1 MGRCCTGGC
10 EMVSG
15 KGKRVVLV
23 TCGSLKEAR
32 KIAVGV
38 VGKRLAACVNIGTAA
53 VESVYRWKGKVKTA
67 REFLLV
73 MKTSSA
79 RLDALEKEVK
89 RLHSYDVPEFVVLEI
104 AAGSKEYLQWVEESI
119 R

>member
-1 MGRCCTGGC
+1 
-10 EMVSG
+10 MVNG

-32 KIAVGV
+32 KIGRGV
-38 VGKRLAACVNIGTAA
+38 VGKRLAACVNIGTAE
-53 VESVYRWKGKVKTA
+53 VESVYWWKGKVETA

-73 MKTSSA
+73 MKTVSS
-79 RLDALEKEVK
+79 RLGELEKEVK
-89 RLHSYDVPEFVVLEI
+89 KLHSYEVPEFVVMEI
-104 AAGSKEYLQWVEESI
+104 RAGSREYLGWVEESAG